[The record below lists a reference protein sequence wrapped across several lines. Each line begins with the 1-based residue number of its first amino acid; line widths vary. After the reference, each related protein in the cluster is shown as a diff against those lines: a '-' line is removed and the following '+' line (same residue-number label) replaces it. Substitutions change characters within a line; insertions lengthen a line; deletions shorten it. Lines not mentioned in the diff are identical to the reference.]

1 MTVTYSESALD
12 EDVRTLVAREV
23 HDRIGSGL
31 ALVLRRLDLLE
42 HASTGQPE
50 RHRRRLDEVRSALSE
65 ALGATRELVASL
77 RGTLLA
83 PEVRPVSLPLEAA
96 LRAYLRAAA
105 PTGTQVRLQVYGDDA
120 ALPAHLSDEVLSIV
134 REALRNA
141 LAHARAHLVTA
152 IVTVA
157 PHEVCA
163 TVRDNGT
170 GFDPAAV
177 RRPGRANGLLSM
189 EERAAVLGGT
199 VTIATAAHH
208 GTEIALWIP
217 VNERSNGHD

>member
-1 MTVTYSESALD
+1 MTVTSIGTVPDADL
-12 EDVRTLVAREV
+12 RTLVAREV

-42 HASTGQPE
+42 HTPASQAESRSG
-50 RHRRRLDEVRSALSE
+50 RLEDVRAALSE

-77 RGTLLA
+77 RGA
-83 PEVRPVSLPLEAA
+83 PPADGASAPAPPLEAA
-96 LRAYLRAAA
+96 LRDYLRAAA
-105 PTGTQVRLQVYGDDA
+105 PAGTEVRLRVYGDDSR
-120 ALPAHLSDEVLSIV
+120 LPGPVGDEVFVIV

-141 LAHARAHLVTA
+141 LAHAGAGLVSA

-163 TVRDNGT
+163 TVRDDGD

-177 RRPGRANGLLSM
+177 RRPGRANGLLAM
-189 EERAAVLGGT
+189 EERAAALGGT
-199 VTIATAAHH
+199 ATVSSAPRQ
-208 GTEIALWIP
+208 GTEVSLWIP
-217 VNERSNGHD
+217 IDERKNDHD